1 MRKIININK
10 VIKPFDRKI
19 NISGDKS
26 ISIRFVIL
34 ASMAKGKSIA
44 KNLLRSEDVLNT
56 IKCIKNLGIKFDYMF
71 TSALIRAQLTGSI
84 ILENL
89 DQTEINIIKNKALN
103 ERFYGDL
110 QGLNKDECRKKWGDE
125 KVQIWRRSYD
135 KGPPGGETLKE
146 TGERVLPYY
155 LEEIL
160 PLIFK
165 NNNII
170 IAAHGNSLRSLIK
183 YLDDISDEDIV
194 KLEIPT
200 GAPIHYVFDQS
211 GKVISKQ
218 NLIE

>member
-1 MRKIININK
+1 MIERNL
-10 VIKPFDRKI
+10 
-19 NISGDKS
+19 
-26 ISIRFVIL
+26 IL
-34 ASMAKGKSIA
+34 VRHGQSEWNE
-44 KNLLRSEDVLNT
+44 KNLFTGWENPGLTDKGMHEAKVAGSL
-56 IKCIKNLGIKFDYMF
+56 IKNLGIKFDYMF
-71 TSALIRAQLTGSI
+71 TSALIRAQLTGST

>member
-1 MRKIININK
+1 MIERNL
-10 VIKPFDRKI
+10 
-19 NISGDKS
+19 
-26 ISIRFVIL
+26 IL
-34 ASMAKGKSIA
+34 VRHGQSEWNE
-44 KNLLRSEDVLNT
+44 KNLFTGWENPGLTDKGMHEAKIAGSL
-56 IKCIKNLGIKFDYMF
+56 IKNLGIKFDYMF

-89 DQTEINIIKNKALN
+89 DQAGINIIKNKALN

>member
-1 MRKIININK
+1 M
-10 VIKPFDRKI
+10 IKR
-19 NISGDKS
+19 NL
-26 ISIRFVIL
+26 IL
-34 ASMAKGKSIA
+34 VRHGQSEWNE
-44 KNLLRSEDVLNT
+44 KNLFTGWENPGLTDKGMHEAKIAGSL
-56 IKCIKNLGIKFDYMF
+56 IKNLGIKFDYMF
-71 TSALIRAQLTGSI
+71 TSALTRAQLTGSI

-155 LEEIL
+155 LDEIL

-165 NNNII
+165 NSNII

-200 GAPIHYVFDQS
+200 GAPMHYIFNQS
-211 GKVISKQ
+211 GEVISKQ

>member
-1 MRKIININK
+1 MKKRNL
-10 VIKPFDRKI
+10 
-19 NISGDKS
+19 
-26 ISIRFVIL
+26 IL
-34 ASMAKGKSIA
+34 VRHGQSEWNEKNLFTGWENPGLTEKGSNEA
-44 KNLLRSEDVLNT
+44 KNAGFLINQLDV
-56 IKCIKNLGIKFDYMF
+56 KFDYLF

-89 DQTEINIIKNKALN
+89 YQNNLTLIKNKALN

-110 QGLNKDECRKKWGDE
+110 QGLNKDECRKKWGEE

-146 TGERVLPYY
+146 TGERVMPYY
-155 LEEIL
+155 LDEIF
-160 PLIFK
+160 PLILDGM
-165 NNNII
+165 NII
-170 IAAHGNSLRSLIK
+170 ISAHGNSLRSLIK

-200 GAPIHYVFDQS
+200 GAPIHYQFDES
-211 GKVISKQ
+211 GKIISKK

>member
-1 MRKIININK
+1 MIERNL
-10 VIKPFDRKI
+10 
-19 NISGDKS
+19 
-26 ISIRFVIL
+26 IL
-34 ASMAKGKSIA
+34 VRHGQSEWNE
-44 KNLLRSEDVLNT
+44 KNLFTGWENPGLTDKGMHEAKIAGSL
-56 IKCIKNLGIKFDYMF
+56 IKNLGIKFDYMF

-89 DQTEINIIKNKALN
+89 DQAGINIIKNKALN

-165 NNNII
+165 NKNII

-183 YLDDISDEDIV
+183 HLDNISDEDIV

-200 GAPIHYVFDQS
+200 GAPMHYVFNQS

>member
-1 MRKIININK
+1 MIERNL
-10 VIKPFDRKI
+10 
-19 NISGDKS
+19 
-26 ISIRFVIL
+26 IL
-34 ASMAKGKSIA
+34 VRHGQSEWNE
-44 KNLLRSEDVLNT
+44 KNLFTGWENPGLTDKGMHEAKIAGSL
-56 IKCIKNLGIKFDYMF
+56 IKNLGIKFDYMF

-89 DQTEINIIKNKALN
+89 DQAGINIIKNKALN

-160 PLIFK
+160 PLILE

-200 GAPIHYVFDQS
+200 GAPMHYVFNQS